1 MTKSRRWLPHL
12 LLLLLAGSVLP
23 SCSPPTPEGA
33 EEHGHEEEGAEEHGH
48 EEEGEGIAESVEL
61 SEQAYSSLGLDIGT
75 VERRSLAPLI
85 EIPAELKPVPDRQA
99 TVGPR
104 VAGRVVQVK
113 VNVGDPVKRG
123 SPLLVLESADVGEAR
138 ADFVA
143 DQAKVEVALR
153 AAKRARGLLES
164 RVTSERAVEEA
175 EGNLRQAQ
183 ADLEAARTRLL
194 SYGADPNPPHD
205 EQPGQVVLTSPIGGT
220 VVERTVHVGQW
231 VEPGDSVL
239 GIIDLTELW
248 LAGSVYE
255 SDLQHVQAGQQVVV
269 EVRALPGERFQGEVA
284 YLADRLDPESR
295 TAALRVVMPN
305 SDHRL
310 RPGMF
315 ATVQLIATTNED
327 RQVVAVPASAL
338 QDVDGRPFVF
348 VPDGGT
354 SFRVR
359 WVEVGASEG
368 GWTEIV
374 DGLTSEERL
383 VTRGSLLLKAQL
395 LRSTLGEDE

>member
-1 MTKSRRWLPHL
+1 MTESKRWLPHL

-23 SCSPPTPEGA
+23 SCSHPTPED
-33 EEHGHEEEGAEEHGH
+33 AEEHGH
-48 EEEGEGIAESVEL
+48 EEEGEQVPERVEL
-61 SEQAYSSLGLDIGT
+61 SEEAYTALGLVLGT
-75 VERRSLAPLI
+75 VERRSLASLI
-85 EIPAELKPVPDRQA
+85 EVPAELMPVPDRQA

-113 VNVGDPVKRG
+113 VNVGDRVKRG
-123 SPLLVLESADVGEAR
+123 SPLLVLESAEVGEAR

-143 DQAKVEVALR
+143 DQAKAEVALR
-153 AAKRARGLLES
+153 AAERARGLLES
-164 RVTSERAVEEA
+164 RVTSERTVEEA
-175 EGNLRQAQ
+175 EGELRQAQ

-194 SYGADPNPPHD
+194 SYGADPNSPHQ

-239 GIIDLTELW
+239 GIIDLNELW

-255 SDLQHVQAGQQVVV
+255 GDLQHVQEGQQVVV
-269 EVRALPGERFQGEVA
+269 EIRALPGERFQGEVA
-284 YLADRLDPESR
+284 YLADRLDTESR

-305 SDHRL
+305 IDRRL

-315 ATVQLIATTNED
+315 ATAQLAAASTED

-338 QDVDGRPFVF
+338 QDIEGRPFVF
-348 VPDGGT
+348 VPDGEN
-354 SFRVR
+354 SFLVR
-359 WVEVGASEG
+359 WVQVGASEG
-368 GWTEIV
+368 EWAEII
-374 DGLTSEERL
+374 DGVTPEERL
-383 VTRGSLLLKAQL
+383 VTRGSLLLKTQL

>member
-1 MTKSRRWLPHL
+1 MTDSKRRMGYL
-12 LLLLLAGSVLP
+12 LLLFLVGSMLP
-23 SCSPPTPEGA
+23 SCSHEILEDTG
-33 EEHGHEEEGAEEHGH
+33 EHGQEEEGDQIP
-48 EEEGEGIAESVEL
+48 EGVEL
-61 SEQAYSSLGLDIGT
+61 SEEAYAGLGLVFGT
-75 VERRSLAPLI
+75 VERRSLAPMI
-85 EIPAELKPVPDRQA
+85 EVPAELMPVPDRQA

-113 VNVGDPVKRG
+113 VNVGDHVKRG

-143 DQAKVEVALR
+143 DQAKAEVALR

-175 EGNLRQAQ
+175 EGDLRQAE

-194 SYGADPNPPHD
+194 SYGADPNHPHQ

-231 VEPGDSVL
+231 VETGDSVL

-255 SDLQHVQAGQQVVV
+255 GDLQYVQKGQHVVV
-269 EVRALPGERFQGEVA
+269 EIRALPGERFQGEVA

-305 SDHRL
+305 PDHRL

-315 ATVQLIATTNED
+315 ATAQLAAAATED
-327 RQVVAVPASAL
+327 RQVVAIPASAL
-338 QDVDGRPFVF
+338 QDVEGRPFVF
-348 VPDGGT
+348 VPEGET
-354 SFRVR
+354 SFLVR
-359 WVEVGASEG
+359 WVQVGASEG
-368 GWTEIV
+368 EWTEII
-374 DGLTSEERL
+374 DGLTPEERL

>member
-1 MTKSRRWLPHL
+1 MNDSKRWAAL
-12 LLLLLAGSVLP
+12 LLMLFVAGSMLP
-23 SCSPPTPEGA
+23 SCSHEIPEETG
-33 EEHGHEEEGAEEHGH
+33 EDEQEEG
-48 EEEGEGIAESVEL
+48 GEQIPDGVEL
-61 SEQAYSSLGLDIGT
+61 SEEANAALGLVFGT
-75 VERRSLAPLI
+75 VERRSLDPLI
-85 EIPAELKPVPDRQA
+85 EVPAELMPVPDRQA

-104 VAGRVVQVK
+104 VAGRVVQVR
-113 VNVGDPVKRG
+113 VNVGDRVRRG

-143 DQAKVEVALR
+143 DQAKAEVALR
-153 AAKRARGLLES
+153 AAERARGLLES

-194 SYGADPNPPHD
+194 SYGADPNHPHR

-255 SDLQHVQAGQQVVV
+255 GDLQQVQEGQHVVV
-269 EVRALPGERFQGEVA
+269 EIRALPEERFQGEVA

-305 SDHRL
+305 ADHRL

-315 ATVQLIATTNED
+315 ATAQLAPAATEA

-338 QDVDGRPFVF
+338 QDIEGRPFVF
-348 VPDGGT
+348 IPDGET
-354 SFRVR
+354 SFLVR
-359 WVEVGASEG
+359 WVQVGASG
-368 GWTEIV
+368 GEWTEII
-374 DGLTSEERL
+374 DGLVPGERL
-383 VTRGSLLLKAQL
+383 VTRGGLLLKAQL

>member
-1 MTKSRRWLPHL
+1 MTDSKRWLAL
-12 LLLLLAGSVLP
+12 LPVLLVAGSLLLAACPGG
-23 SCSPPTPEGA
+23 TPENAVEQGQ
-33 EEHGHEEEGAEEHGH
+33 
-48 EEEGEGIAESVEL
+48 EEEGEQVPERVEL
-61 SEQAYSSLGLDIGT
+61 SEKAYAALGLVFGT

-85 EIPAELKPVPDRQA
+85 EVPAELMPVPDRQA

-113 VNVGDPVKRG
+113 VNVGDHVKRE
-123 SPLLVLESADVGEAR
+123 SPLLVLESAEVGEAR

-143 DQAKVEVALR
+143 DQARAEVALR

-175 EGNLRQAQ
+175 EGELRQAE

-194 SYGADPNPPHD
+194 SYGADPNSPHQ

-220 VVERTVHVGQW
+220 VVERTVYVGQW

-239 GIIDLTELW
+239 GIIDLKELW

-255 SDLQHVQAGQQVVV
+255 GDLQHVQEGQQVVV
-269 EVRALPGERFQGEVA
+269 EIRALPGERFQGEVA
-284 YLADRLDPESR
+284 YVADRLDPESR

-305 SDHRL
+305 IDHRL

-315 ATVQLIATTNED
+315 ATAQLAAAATEA
-327 RQVVAVPASAL
+327 RQVLAIPASAL
-338 QDVDGRPFVF
+338 QDVEGRPFVF
-348 VPDGGT
+348 VPDGET

-359 WVEVGASEG
+359 WVQVGASEG
-368 GWTEIV
+368 EWAEII
-374 DGLTSEERL
+374 DGLTPEERL

>member
-23 SCSPPTPEGA
+23 SCSPSTP
-33 EEHGHEEEGAEEHGH
+33 EGAEEHGH

-104 VAGRVVQVK
+104 VAGRVLQVK

-153 AAKRARGLLES
+153 AATRARGLLES

-284 YLADRLDPESR
+284 YLADRLDPVSR

-315 ATVQLIATTNED
+315 ATAQLVATTNED

-348 VPDGGT
+348 VPDGET

>member
-1 MTKSRRWLPHL
+1 MLFV
-12 LLLLLAGSVLP
+12 AGSMLP
-23 SCSPPTPEGA
+23 SCSHEIPEETG
-33 EEHGHEEEGAEEHGH
+33 EDEQEEG
-48 EEEGEGIAESVEL
+48 GEQIPDGVEL
-61 SEQAYSSLGLDIGT
+61 SEEANAALGLVFGT
-75 VERRSLAPLI
+75 VERRSLDPLI
-85 EIPAELKPVPDRQA
+85 EVPAELMPVPDRQA

-104 VAGRVVQVK
+104 VAGRVVQVR
-113 VNVGDPVKRG
+113 VNVGDRVRRG

-143 DQAKVEVALR
+143 DQAKAEVALR
-153 AAKRARGLLES
+153 AAERARGLLES

-194 SYGADPNPPHD
+194 SYGADPNHPHR

-255 SDLQHVQAGQQVVV
+255 GDLQQVQEGQHVVV
-269 EVRALPGERFQGEVA
+269 EIRALPEERFQGEVA
-284 YLADRLDPESR
+284 YLADPLDPESR

-305 SDHRL
+305 ADHRL

-315 ATVQLIATTNED
+315 ATAQLAPAATEA

-338 QDVDGRPFVF
+338 QDIEGRPFVF
-348 VPDGGT
+348 IPDGET
-354 SFRVR
+354 SFLVR
-359 WVEVGASEG
+359 WVQVGASG
-368 GWTEIV
+368 GEWTEII
-374 DGLTSEERL
+374 DGLVPGERL
-383 VTRGSLLLKAQL
+383 VTRGGLLLKAQL